1 MILFIVN
8 KKIQVLTNKNKS
20 YTTSMNKNI
29 LPLHQANLRRWLD
42 KRVPLTAGDVTLN
55 EADRATLYK
64 MMRKWMIPLIIR
76 KECNNT
82 YSLVVDEGAMEPGAH
97 NNFYVLA
104 VDIKEKDVVHV
115 IDQGFNLGNIPWY
128 SIDNL

>member
-1 MILFIVN
+1 M
-8 KKIQVLTNKNKS
+8 S
-20 YTTSMNKNI
+20 KNI

-42 KRVPLTAGDVTLN
+42 KRVPLTADDVTLN
-55 EADRATLYK
+55 EAERATLYQ

-76 KECNNT
+76 KEFNNT
-82 YSLVVDEGAMEPGAH
+82 YSLVVDEGTGSH
-97 NNFYVLA
+97 HDFYVLA

-128 SIDNL
+128 SI